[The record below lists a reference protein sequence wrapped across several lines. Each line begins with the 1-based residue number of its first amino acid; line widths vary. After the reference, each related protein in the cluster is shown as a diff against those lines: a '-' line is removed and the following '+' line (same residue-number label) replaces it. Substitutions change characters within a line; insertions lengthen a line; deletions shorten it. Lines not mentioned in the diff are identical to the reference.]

1 MDDTPRPDMAAR
13 GRIGALVTNSRY
25 GGREITQKARDTFR
39 ASFQLVVDPDGL
51 LEPQERQRRAELARR
66 AHYVRLARLS
76 VIARRRNA
84 A

>member
-1 MDDTPRPDMAAR
+1 MAAR

-39 ASFQLVVDPDGL
+39 ASFAVLVDPGGVL
-51 LEPQERQRRAELARR
+51 PPQERERRAENARK
-66 AHYVRLARLS
+66 AHYARLARIS
-76 VIARRRNA
+76 VAKRRRA